1 MHTQHTMKFYMENHQ
16 MNQFGHPHQEN
27 DMAHDHAHGPSMF
40 NNLDLSTTTHQK
52 VAPFTHAK

>member
-1 MHTQHTMKFYMENHQ
+1 

-27 DMAHDHAHGPSMF
+27 DMAHNYTHGPSMS
-40 NNLDLSTTTHQK
+40 NYLDLPTTTHQK